1 MEKGKIVSIED
12 RIPKLKKL
20 RKRKAN
26 RRLILLLSFFFI
38 LIACVLYFL
47 SPLSHIKE
55 IKVMGNQYLSS
66 DQIITL
72 SGLTNDTNIW
82 KVNKSEMIKKMIESQ
97 KEIESVTISTQFP
110 NSVLITVTEF
120 ERIAY
125 LSKNNRFYPI
135 MENGKILTEL
145 ESGEIPVFAP
155 VLIDFTEGDTLKQL
169 LDELKVL
176 PEEIRNSISEIRKEP
191 TKTDAYHIT
200 MFMNDGFEVSATSRT
215 LSKKMIHYPSIV
227 AQLDPNVKGVINL
240 EVGSFFK
247 AYDTPNLTEEINGV
261 DQDEN
266 H

>member
-1 MEKGKIVSIED
+1 MEKGKVVSIED
-12 RIPKLKKL
+12 RIPKLKNL

-55 IKVMGNQYLSS
+55 IKVRGNQYLSS
-66 DQIITL
+66 DQIVSL

-82 KVNKSEMIKKMIESQ
+82 KVNKRELINKMKESQ
-97 KEIESVTISTQFP
+97 EEIESVTVTTQFP
-110 NSVLITVTEF
+110 NSVLITITEF

-145 ESGEIPVFAP
+145 KRGEIPVFAP
-155 VLIDFTEGDTLKQL
+155 VLIDFTEGDALNLL
-169 LDELKVL
+169 LDELKAL

-191 TKTDAYHIT
+191 TKTDLYHIT

-227 AQLDPNVKGVINL
+227 AQLDPKVKGVINL
-240 EVGSFFK
+240 EVGSYFR
-247 AYDTPNLTEEINGV
+247 AYDTPNLKEEN
-261 DQDEN
+261 DEGLAQ
-266 H
+266 